1 MTLAQIR
8 LFSESID
15 HMRKQTLSDSV
26 LAALAG
32 SRYDEKNLKKLFKD
46 LK

>member
-15 HMRKQTLSDSV
+15 FHNKTQLRDAV
-26 LAALAG
+26 IAALAG
-32 SRYDEKNLKKLFKD
+32 ARYDEKSLKKLFKD
-46 LK
+46 LQ